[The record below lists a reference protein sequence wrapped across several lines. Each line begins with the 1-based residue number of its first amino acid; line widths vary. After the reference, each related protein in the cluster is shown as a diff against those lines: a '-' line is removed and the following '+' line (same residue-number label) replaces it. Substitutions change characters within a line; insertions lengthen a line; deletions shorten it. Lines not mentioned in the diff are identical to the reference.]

1 MSTHA
6 PVGGPAMKPTP
17 ALIIL
22 MIASLLAPSAR
33 SADRFPTRDQ
43 LNDPGRGVWS
53 DDTADVLK
61 PRQLIYEAKEDGR
74 YRVSYNLIREV
85 GGDVKGYFARLT
97 IRNLS
102 ENTVVAATDVTLID
116 AESSVISATDRDTF
130 RALAATLADT
140 KAPAATLKA
149 AQSSPA
155 NDDIFQAFL
164 RGQSEGAVVKVAD
177 DAALGRKMAVWA
189 DSFWLKPTLELPP
202 HGQVSGVRV
211 FLAQPYHPLPLS
223 MRVKVGDSEF
233 EFTTR
238 AK

>member
-140 KAPAATLKA
+140 KAPAARRHSHHPPMTTYSKPFFA
-149 AQSSPA
+149 GSPRARSSRLQTTPPWA
-155 NDDIFQAFL
+155 EKWRF
-164 RGQSEGAVVKVAD
+164 
-177 DAALGRKMAVWA
+177 GRIA
-189 DSFWLKPTLELPP
+189 
-202 HGQVSGVRV
+202 SG
-211 FLAQPYHPLPLS
+211 
-223 MRVKVGDSEF
+223 
-233 EFTTR
+233 
-238 AK
+238 